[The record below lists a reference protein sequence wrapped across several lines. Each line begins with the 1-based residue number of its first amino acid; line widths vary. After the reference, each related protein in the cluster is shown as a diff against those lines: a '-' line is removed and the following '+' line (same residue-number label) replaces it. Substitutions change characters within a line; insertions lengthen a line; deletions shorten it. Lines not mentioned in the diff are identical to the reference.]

1 MKCEAFTN
9 TIKKTD
15 MGVSK
20 RYLSTAKNYIFPDS
34 LLKSFIGASLP
45 DSSYIGSYIGAAV
58 SGLALFFAVLH
69 TVFLLSWVALVPLF
83 FVLEQASPRLASQTG
98 SWTGLVLAVCTFSW
112 MIPGAETFTGAPVIY
127 GIAIFLLCTIIFSA
141 GWAVL
146 CRVFVWLRNRHRSFR
161 LWGRHRSF
169 LPEALLAAALW
180 TLAEA
185 GLQGAAQ
192 AMPWF
197 LFHMGNALSAN
208 LYAIQP
214 VSWIG
219 VGGAGFVVVFVNYC
233 LAQALI
239 HRSWKRS
246 LWPIFTIAAY
256 MLLGWG
262 LLAAFEKSQP
272 SARAFT
278 LSLIA
283 ENIPP
288 EVRWDETNGNRLV
301 KQLLD
306 LERQSVATRP
316 DMIGWSESAI
326 PWTYR
331 PDDDLVREL
340 LRVSDPAKITHLIG
354 INTESTANEIYNS
367 AYCLLPG
374 GAVSGRYDKKVPLLL
389 IEQSWNGWSIP
400 FFSAEGYTVRP
411 GEAGLPLATPYGNAG
426 ILICNE
432 SALPA
437 EAADRV
443 RRGARFLFNMS
454 NDGWFRDTY
463 LVSQHFYNARL
474 RAVETRKD
482 IAINSNNGWSG
493 LVRASG
499 RIVEARR
506 SEISF
511 ISTLSIRPNDLQPLA
526 VTHPGLPV
534 ECSLL
539 IVLLFVLPSVT
550 RLQTFFRHRLP
561 NYKPVK

>member
-1 MKCEAFTN
+1 MP
-9 TIKKTD
+9 
-15 MGVSK
+15 G
-20 RYLSTAKNYIFPDS
+20 P
-34 LLKSFIGASLP
+34 
-45 DSSYIGSYIGAAV
+45 SYIGAAV

-83 FVLEQASPRLASQTG
+83 FALDATSPRLASRTG
-98 SWTGLVLAVCTFSW
+98 FWTGLVLAVCAFGW
-112 MIPGAETFTGAPVIY
+112 MIPGAGTFTGGPVIY
-127 GIAIFLLCTIIFSA
+127 GIAIFLLCTLIFSA
-141 GWAVL
+141 GWAML
-146 CRVFVWLRNRHRSFR
+146 CRVFVWLR
-161 LWGRHRSF
+161 GRHRSRQKSA

-185 GLQGAAQ
+185 GLQWAAQ

-214 VSWIG
+214 LSWIG
-219 VGGAGFVVVFVNYC
+219 VGGAGFVVVFVNYS
-233 LAQALI
+233 LAQALT
-239 HRSWKRS
+239 HRSWKR
-246 LWPIFTIAAY
+246 LLLPIFTIAAY

-262 LLAAFEKSQP
+262 LLVSFQP
-272 SARAFT
+272 SPRTFT

-288 EVRWDETNGNRLV
+288 EVRWDETNGPRLV
-301 KQLLD
+301 KELLD
-306 LERQSVATRP
+306 LERQSVAARP
-316 DMIGWSESAI
+316 DIIGWSESAI

-331 PDDDLVREL
+331 PDDDLVQEL

-354 INTESTANEIYNS
+354 MNTECTTNEIYNS

-389 IEQSWNGWSIP
+389 VERSWNGWSIP
-400 FFSAEGYTVRP
+400 FFSADGYTVRP
-411 GEAGLPLATPYGNAG
+411 GEPGLPLATPYGNAG

-437 EAADRV
+437 EAAARV
-443 RRGARFLFNMS
+443 RHGAQFLFNMS

-499 RIVEARR
+499 QIVAARR
-506 SEISF
+506 SEVSF
-511 ISTLSIRPNDLQPLA
+511 ISTLSVQPNDLQPLA
-526 VTHPGLPV
+526 VTHPWLPV
-534 ECSLL
+534 GSSLL
-539 IVLLFVLPSVT
+539 IALLFALPSVT
-550 RLQTFFRHRLP
+550 RLQTFFRHRPP

>member
-1 MKCEAFTN
+1 M
-9 TIKKTD
+9 
-15 MGVSK
+15 K
-20 RYLSTAKNYIFPDS
+20 RYL
-34 LLKSFIGASLP
+34 
-45 DSSYIGSYIGAAV
+45 SYIGAAV

-83 FVLEQASPRLASQTG
+83 FVLDATSPRLASRTG
-98 SWTGLVLAVCTFSW
+98 AGTGLVLALCAFGW
-112 MIPGAETFTGAPVIY
+112 MIPGARTFTGGPVIY

-141 GWAVL
+141 GWAAL
-146 CRVFVWLRNRHRSFR
+146 CGVFVWLRS
-161 LWGRHRSF
+161 RHRSF

-185 GLQGAAQ
+185 GLQEAAQ

-214 VSWIG
+214 VSWVG

-246 LWPIFTIAAY
+246 LWPVFTVAAY

-262 LLAAFEKSQP
+262 LLAAFEEAHGPAGDPIAASQP
-272 SARAFT
+272 DVAATATRRPAAKAVASQPGARAFT

-288 EVRWDETNGNRLV
+288 EVRWDETNGNHLV
-301 KQLLD
+301 QQLLD
-306 LERQSVATRP
+306 LERQSVAARP
-316 DMIGWSESAI
+316 DVIGWSESAI

-340 LRVSDPAKITHLIG
+340 LHVSDPAKITHLIG
-354 INTESTANEIYNS
+354 MNTECTANEIYNS

-374 GAVSGRYDKKVPLLL
+374 GVVSGRYDKKVPLLL
-389 IEQSWNGWSIP
+389 VERSWNGWSIL
-400 FFSAEGYTVRP
+400 FFSADGYTVRP
-411 GEAGLPLATPYGNAG
+411 GAPGLPLATPYGKAG

-443 RRGARFLFNMS
+443 RHGAQFLFNMS

-506 SEISF
+506 SGTSF
-511 ISTLSIRPNDLQPLA
+511 ISTLSVQPNDLQPPA
-526 VTHPGLPV
+526 VTHPWLPV
-534 ECSLL
+534 EGSLL

-550 RLQTFFRHRLP
+550 RLPTFFRHRLP

>member
-1 MKCEAFTN
+1 M
-9 TIKKTD
+9 
-15 MGVSK
+15 
-20 RYLSTAKNYIFPDS
+20 
-34 LLKSFIGASLP
+34 
-45 DSSYIGSYIGAAV
+45 
-58 SGLALFFAVLH
+58 
-69 TVFLLSWVALVPLF
+69 
-83 FVLEQASPRLASQTG
+83 
-98 SWTGLVLAVCTFSW
+98 
-112 MIPGAETFTGAPVIY
+112 
-127 GIAIFLLCTIIFSA
+127 
-141 GWAVL
+141 L
-146 CRVFVWLRNRHRSFR
+146 CRVFVWLRGRHRSQ
-161 LWGRHRSF
+161 HRSF

-185 GLQGAAQ
+185 GLQWAAQ

-197 LFHMGNALSAN
+197 LFHMGNGLSAN

-219 VGGAGFVVVFVNYC
+219 VSGAGFVVVFVNYS

-246 LWPIFTIAAY
+246 LLPVFTVAAY

-262 LLAAFEKSQP
+262 LLAAFEKAQQPAGGQPAAGQP
-272 SARAFT
+272 SPRAFT

-288 EVRWDETNGNRLV
+288 DVRWDETNGNRLV

-306 LERQSVATRP
+306 LERQSVAARP

-331 PDDDLVREL
+331 PDDDLVQEL
-340 LRVSDPAKITHLIG
+340 LRVSDPAKITHLVG
-354 INTESTANEIYNS
+354 MNTECTTHEIYNS

-374 GAVSGRYDKKVPLLL
+374 GDVSGRYDKKVPLLL
-389 IEQSWNGWSIP
+389 VERSWNGWSIP
-400 FFSAEGYTVRP
+400 FFSADGYTVRP
-411 GEAGLPLATPYGNAG
+411 GEPGLPLATPYGNAG

-443 RRGARFLFNMS
+443 RHGAQFLFNMS

-499 RIVEARR
+499 QIVAVRR
-506 SEISF
+506 SEVSF
-511 ISTLSIRPNDLQPLA
+511 ISTLSVQPNDLQPLA

-534 ECSLL
+534 EASLL
-539 IVLLFVLPSVT
+539 IVLLFILPSVT
-550 RLQTFFRHRLP
+550 RLQTFFRHRPP

>member
-1 MKCEAFTN
+1 MN
-9 TIKKTD
+9 
-15 MGVSK
+15 
-20 RYLSTAKNYIFPDS
+20 RFP
-34 LLKSFIGASLP
+34 L
-45 DSSYIGSYIGAAV
+45 YIGGAL

-69 TVFLLSWVALVPLF
+69 TVFLLSWLALVPLF
-83 FVLEQASPRLASQTG
+83 FVLDKTSPRLALRIG
-98 SWTGLVLAVCTFSW
+98 SWTGLVLAVCAFGW
-112 MIPGAETFTGAPVIY
+112 MIPGARTFTGAPVIY

-141 GWAVL
+141 GWALL
-146 CRVFVWLRNRHRSFR
+146 CWVFVGLRNRR
-161 LWGRHRSF
+161 RSF
-169 LPEALLAAALW
+169 LLEALLAAALW

-185 GLQGAAQ
+185 GLQAVAQ

-214 VSWIG
+214 VSWVG
-219 VGGAGFVVVFVNYC
+219 VGGAGFVLVFVNYC

-239 HRSWKRS
+239 HRSWKRA
-246 LWPIFTIAAY
+246 LLPVFTVAAY

-262 LLAAFEKSQP
+262 LLAAFEKGQP
-272 SARAFT
+272 PAGARTTARIFT
-278 LSLIA
+278 LSLIV

-340 LRVSDPAKITHLIG
+340 LHISDPAKITHMIG
-354 INTESTANEIYNS
+354 INTEWTTNEIYNS

-374 GAVSGRYDKKVPLLL
+374 GLVSGRYDKKVPLLFV
-389 IEQSWNGWSIP
+389 ERSWNGWSIP
-400 FFSAEGYTVRP
+400 FFSSDGYAVRP
-411 GEAGLPLATPYGNAG
+411 GEPGFPLTTPFGDAG

-443 RRGARFLFNMS
+443 TRGAQFLFNMS

-499 RIVEARR
+499 RIVEARH
-506 SEISF
+506 SNTSF
-511 ISTLSIRPNDLQPLA
+511 ISTLSIRPNDCQPPA
-526 VTHPGLPV
+526 VTHPWLPV
-534 ECSLL
+534 VSSLL
-539 IVLLFVLPSVT
+539 IVFLFVLPSVT
-550 RLQTFFRHRLP
+550 RLQTLIRHRLP